1 MSELSW
7 GARLAFFGLQGQTLA
22 ANPMRIARSR
32 SRDLF
37 GMLLITSGAITLLG
51 QARLSSGGLVDPWI
65 GLLES
70 WLGWGAIVIPLS
82 AVAAGIVVL
91 GARRRDFKWSRI
103 LALELLLFATLGLL
117 SGLLTDSLP
126 EAEVGEGGG
135 IIGWSI
141 ARALGTVFGRFGRL
155 VALLLLAAAGVYW
168 VVRSRAQIATPPSEA
183 PKESPQAL
191 PQEYRKRFKIAESS
205 SASDLRPKSRHP
217 YLPAMDILEKG
228 ETHRVT
234 AREINRAAGIIEKT
248 LDEFGLPA
256 KVVDYRSGPSVTQ
269 FAVEP
274 GYIEHTSPGG
284 VVSRNKVRVS
294 QISSLANDLALALSA
309 SAIRIEAPVPG
320 KAYVGIEVPNQ
331 KTAMVAIRPI
341 LESASFQTE
350 RSRLAIALGRDV
362 AGTPVVA
369 DLQSM
374 PHLLIAGTT
383 GSGKSI
389 CITSI
394 ATSLAM
400 NNSPDELQF
409 VMIDPKRVELLR
421 FNGLPH
427 LMGKVET
434 DLTRIAGVLRWCTV
448 EMDRRFKLLEQ
459 EAAKD
464 ITAYNRKVARRKKPS
479 TLPRL
484 VVMIDELSDL
494 MMLAPDRTEGAL
506 VRLAQMAR
514 ATGIHLVVATQR
526 PSTDVVT
533 GLIKANFP
541 ARIAFAVASAVDS
554 RVILDGSGAESLLG
568 RGDMLYLAPDAAGPV
583 RLQGAYTSE
592 KELEKLIRTWRQ
604 QDVTSGTVPPW
615 EDYLVRQEAMS
626 EQDAELGAAIELVR
640 QTGKA
645 SASLLQRRLHVGY
658 PRAARLM
665 DELEEL
671 GVVGRAQGGG
681 RAREVLI
688 KHPEE

>member
-1 MSELSW
+1 M
-7 GARLAFFGLQGQTLA
+7 
-22 ANPMRIARSR
+22 
-32 SRDLF
+32 
-37 GMLLITSGAITLLG
+37 
-51 QARLSSGGLVDPWI
+51 
-65 GLLES
+65 
-70 WLGWGAIVIPLS
+70 
-82 AVAAGIVVL
+82 VAL
-91 GARRRDFKWSRI
+91 GAPRRDIKWSRI
-103 LALELLLFATLGLL
+103 LALELLLFATLGFL
-117 SGLLTDSLP
+117 SGILADGLP
-126 EAEVGEGGG
+126 EAEIGEGGG

-141 ARALGTVFGRFGRL
+141 ARALGSVFGRFGRL
-155 VALLLLAAAGVYW
+155 VILLLLAVVGIYW
-168 VVRSRAQIATPPSEA
+168 VVRRKAKEIAAVAAPPLEETA
-183 PKESPQAL
+183 EDSPPPL
-191 PQEYRKRFKIAESS
+191 PQQYRKRFKVSDSAEGRE
-205 SASDLRPKSRHP
+205 LRPKSRHP
-217 YLPAMDILEKG
+217 NLPAMDILEKG
-228 ETHRVT
+228 ETQRVT

-284 VVSRNKVRVS
+284 SVSRNKVRVS
-294 QISSLANDLALALSA
+294 QISALANDLALALSA

-320 KAYVGIEVPNQ
+320 KAYVGVEVPNQ
-331 KTAMVAIRPI
+331 KAALVAIRPI
-341 LESASFQTE
+341 LESAAFQNE

-362 AGTPVVA
+362 AGAPVVA
-369 DLQSM
+369 DLASM

-383 GSGKSI
+383 GSGKSV

-400 NNSPDELQF
+400 NNSPEDLHF

-434 DLTRIAGVLRWCTV
+434 DLNRIPGVLRWCTV

-459 EAAKD
+459 
-464 ITAYNRKVARRKKPS
+464 KVARRKKPS
-479 TLPRL
+479 TIPRL
-484 VVMIDELSDL
+484 IVMIDELSDL
-494 MMLAPDRTEGAL
+494 MMLAPDQTEGAL

-568 RGDMLYLAPDAAGPV
+568 RGDMLYVAPDAAGPV
-583 RLQGAYTSE
+583 RLQGAYTSD
-592 KELEKLIRTWRQ
+592 KELEKVIRTWRQ
-604 QDVTSGTVPPW
+604 HETTSGNIPPW
-615 EDYLVRQEAMS
+615 EDYLVRQEAMT
-626 EQDAELGAAIELVR
+626 EQDVDLEAAIELVR

-645 SASLLQRRLHVGY
+645 SASLLQRRLRVGY

-688 KHPEE
+688 SDSEE

>member
-1 MSELSW
+1 M
-7 GARLAFFGLQGQTLA
+7 
-22 ANPMRIARSR
+22 MIARSR
-32 SRDLF
+32 SRELF
-37 GMLLITSGAITLLG
+37 GILLLSAGAISLLG
-51 QARLSSGGLVDPWI
+51 LAGLTRGGLVDPWI

-70 WLGWGAIVIPLS
+70 WLGWGAIVMPLTGL
-82 AVAAGIVVL
+82 AAGIVML
-91 GARRRDFKWSRI
+91 GARRREFKWSRI
-103 LALELLLFATLGLL
+103 LALELALFATLGLL
-117 SGLLTDSLP
+117 SGLLVDGLP
-126 EAEVGEGGG
+126 QAEIGEGGG
-135 IIGWSI
+135 IVGWSI
-141 ARALGTVFGRFGRL
+141 ARALGSVFGRWGRIVVL
-155 VALLLLAAAGVYW
+155 FSLAAAGVYL
-168 VVRSRAQIATPPSEA
+168 VVRRKAGAVIDVAPAAEPQKEPEPSV
-183 PKESPQAL
+183 PRQ
-191 PQEYRKRFKIAESS
+191 YRKRFKVSESS
-205 SASDLRPKSRHP
+205 AQADLRPKTRHP
-217 YLPAMDILEKG
+217 DLPAMEILEKG
-228 ETHRVT
+228 ETQRVT
-234 AREINRAAGIIEKT
+234 AREVNRAAGIIEKT
-248 LDEFGLPA
+248 LNEFGLPA

-274 GYIEHTSPGG
+274 GYIEHTSPAGE
-284 VVSRNKVRVS
+284 VSRNKVRVS

-331 KTAMVAIRPI
+331 KAALVAIRPI
-341 LESASFQTE
+341 LESSTYQAE
-350 RSRLAIALGRDV
+350 RSRMAIALGRDV
-362 AGTPVVA
+362 AGAPVVA
-369 DLQSM
+369 DLASM

-383 GSGKSI
+383 GSGKSV

-400 NNSPDELQF
+400 NNSPEELQF

-434 DLTRIAGVLRWCTV
+434 DLTRIGGVLRWCTV

-459 EAAKD
+459 ESAKD

-479 TLPRL
+479 TIPRL

-494 MMLAPDRTEGAL
+494 MMLAPDQTEGAL

-554 RVILDGSGAESLLG
+554 RVILDTSGADALLG

-583 RLQGAYTSE
+583 RLQGAFTSD
-592 KELEKLIRTWRQ
+592 KELEKVIRTWREH
-604 QDVTSGTVPPW
+604 DLSAGSIPPW
-615 EDYLVRQEAMS
+615 EDYLVRQEATS
-626 EQDAELGAAIELVR
+626 KQDADLESAIELVR
-640 QTGKA
+640 STGKA
-645 SASLLQRRLHVGY
+645 SASLLQRRLRVGY

-671 GVVGRAQGGG
+671 GIVGRAQAGGKT
-681 RAREVLI
+681 REVLI
-688 KHPEE
+688 SDEQDPEE

>member
-1 MSELSW
+1 M
-7 GARLAFFGLQGQTLA
+7 
-22 ANPMRIARSR
+22 MIARSR
-32 SRDLF
+32 SRDLL
-37 GMLLITSGAITLLG
+37 GILLISAGTISLLG
-51 QARLSSGGLVDPWI
+51 LAGLTRGGLVDPWI

-70 WLGWGAIVIPLS
+70 WLGWGAIVIPLTGL
-82 AVAAGIVVL
+82 AAGIVVL
-91 GARRRDFKWSRI
+91 GAQRRELTWSRI
-103 LALELLLFATLGLL
+103 LALELALFATLGLL
-117 SGLLTDSLP
+117 SGLLVDGLP
-126 EAEVGEGGG
+126 QAEIGEGGG
-135 IIGWSI
+135 IVGWSI
-141 ARALGTVFGRFGRL
+141 ARAVGSVFGRWGRM
-155 VALLLLAAAGVYW
+155 VVLLLMAAVGIYW
-168 VVRSRAQIATPPSEA
+168 FVQRKGQPVAAVAPPAEENA
-183 PKESPQAL
+183 DPEPAVPQ
-191 PQEYRKRFKIAESS
+191 QYRKRFKVSETALEP
-205 SASDLRPKSRHP
+205 DLRPKTRHP
-217 YLPAMDILEKG
+217 DLPAMAILEKG
-228 ETHRVT
+228 ETQRVT
-234 AREINRAAGIIEKT
+234 AREVNRAAGIIEKT
-248 LDEFGLPA
+248 LNEFGLPA

-284 VVSRNKVRVS
+284 VVTRNKVRVS

-331 KTAMVAIRPI
+331 KATLVAIRPI
-341 LESASFQTE
+341 LESTTYQSE

-362 AGTPVVA
+362 AGAPAVA
-369 DLQSM
+369 DLASM

-383 GSGKSI
+383 GSGKSV

-400 NNSPDELQF
+400 NNSPEELQF

-434 DLTRIAGVLRWCTV
+434 DLTRIGGVLRWCTV

-459 EAAKD
+459 EGAKD

-494 MMLAPDRTEGAL
+494 MMLAPDQTEGAL

-541 ARIAFAVASAVDS
+541 ARIAFAVASSVDS
-554 RVILDGSGAESLLG
+554 RVILDTSGAESLLG

-583 RLQGAYTSE
+583 RLQGAFTSD
-592 KELEKLIRTWRQ
+592 KELEKVIRTWREHEQ
-604 QDVTSGTVPPW
+604 GMAPGSIPPW
-615 EDYLVRQEAMS
+615 EDYLVRQEATS
-626 EQDAELGAAIELVR
+626 KQDAELESAIELVR
-640 QTGKA
+640 STGKA
-645 SASLLQRRLHVGY
+645 SASLLQRRLRVGY

-671 GVVGRAQGGG
+671 GIVGRAQGGG
-681 RAREVLI
+681 RVREVLI
-688 KHPEE
+688 AKEPNEEHDPED

>member
-1 MSELSW
+1 M
-7 GARLAFFGLQGQTLA
+7 
-22 ANPMRIARSR
+22 
-32 SRDLF
+32 
-37 GMLLITSGAITLLG
+37 
-51 QARLSSGGLVDPWI
+51 
-65 GLLES
+65 
-70 WLGWGAIVIPLS
+70 VI
-82 AVAAGIVVL
+82 
-91 GARRRDFKWSRI
+91 
-103 LALELLLFATLGLL
+103 
-117 SGLLTDSLP
+117 
-126 EAEVGEGGG
+126 
-135 IIGWSI
+135 
-141 ARALGTVFGRFGRL
+141 
-155 VALLLLAAAGVYW
+155 LLLLAAAGVYW
-168 VVRSRAQIATPPSEA
+168 VVRRKVKVATTVAPPE
-183 PKESPQAL
+183 ESHVEPDQSVPQ
-191 PQEYRKRFKIAESS
+191 QYRKRFKVSESS
-205 SASDLRPKSRHP
+205 SQPDRRPNTRHP
-217 YLPAMDILEKG
+217 DLPEMEILEKG
-228 ETHRVT
+228 ETQRVT
-234 AREINRAAGIIEKT
+234 AREVNRAAGIIEKT
-248 LDEFGLPA
+248 LNEFGLPA

-284 VVSRNKVRVS
+284 AVSRNKVRVS

-331 KTAMVAIRPI
+331 KAALVAIRPI
-341 LESASFQTE
+341 LESSIYQNE

-362 AGTPVVA
+362 AGAPVVA
-369 DLQSM
+369 DLASM

-383 GSGKSI
+383 GSGKSV

-400 NNSPDELQF
+400 NNSPEELQF

-434 DLTRIAGVLRWCTV
+434 DLTRIGGVLRWCTV

-459 EAAKD
+459 ESTKD
-464 ITAYNRKVARRKKPS
+464 IIAYNRKVARRKKSS

-494 MMLAPDRTEGAL
+494 MMLAPDQTEGAL

-541 ARIAFAVASAVDS
+541 ARIAFAVASSVDS
-554 RVILDGSGAESLLG
+554 RVILDISGAESLLG

-583 RLQGAYTSE
+583 RLQGAFTSD
-592 KELEKLIRTWRQ
+592 KELEKVIRTWRERGHSPGP
-604 QDVTSGTVPPW
+604 VSPW
-615 EDYLVRQEAMS
+615 EDYLVRQEATS
-626 EQDAELGAAIELVR
+626 KQDVELESAMELVR
-640 QTGKA
+640 STGKA
-645 SASLLQRRLHVGY
+645 SASLLQRRLRVGY

-671 GVVGRAQGGG
+671 GIVGRSQGGG

-688 KHPEE
+688 SKEQDPED

>member
-1 MSELSW
+1 M
-7 GARLAFFGLQGQTLA
+7 
-22 ANPMRIARSR
+22 MIARSR
-32 SRDLF
+32 SRDLL
-37 GMLLITSGAITLLG
+37 GILLVSAGAITLLG
-51 QARLSSGGLVDPWI
+51 LARLTNGGLVDPWI
-65 GLLES
+65 RLLES
-70 WLGWGAIVIPLS
+70 WLGWGAIVIPLTGL
-82 AVAAGIVVL
+82 AAGILIL
-91 GARRRDFKWSRI
+91 GTRKREFKWSRI
-103 LALELLLFATLGLL
+103 LALELTLFATLGLL
-117 SGLLTDSLP
+117 SGLLADGLP
-126 EAEVGEGGG
+126 EAEIGEGGG

-141 ARALGTVFGRFGRL
+141 ARALGSVFGRWGRM
-155 VALLLLAAAGVYW
+155 VVMLLLAVAGAYW
-168 VVRSRAQIATPPSEA
+168 LVRRRTQEIQFVAPPADVSNEPA
-183 PKESPQAL
+183 ETA
-191 PQEYRKRFKIAESS
+191 PQEYRKRFKVSESS
-205 SASDLRPKSRHP
+205 YQSDLRPKSRHP
-217 YLPAMDILEKG
+217 DLPTMEILEKG
-228 ETHRVT
+228 ETQRIT

-248 LDEFGLPA
+248 LNEFGLPA

-331 KTAMVAIRPI
+331 KAALVAIRPI
-341 LESASFQTE
+341 LESATYQSE

-362 AGTPVVA
+362 AGAPVVA
-369 DLQSM
+369 DLASM

-383 GSGKSI
+383 GSGKSV

-400 NNSPDELQF
+400 NNSPDELHF

-434 DLTRIAGVLRWCTV
+434 DLTRIGGVLRWCTV

-459 EAAKD
+459 ESAKD

-479 TLPRL
+479 TLPR
-484 VVMIDELSDL
+484 VVIMIDELSDL
-494 MMLAPDRTEGAL
+494 MMLAPDQTEGAL

-554 RVILDGSGAESLLG
+554 RVILDTSGAESLLG
-568 RGDMLYLAPDAAGPV
+568 RGDMLYLAPDASGPV
-583 RLQGAYTSE
+583 RLQGAYTSD
-592 KELEKLIRTWRQ
+592 KELEKLIRSWRE
-604 QDVTSGTVPPW
+604 QDLMPGAMSPW
-615 EDYLVRQEAMS
+615 EDYLVRQEATS
-626 EQDAELGAAIELVR
+626 NQDAELEAAIELVR
-640 QTGKA
+640 STGKA
-645 SASLLQRRLHVGY
+645 SASLLQRRLRLGY

-688 KHPEE
+688 AGEPDSEG

>member
-1 MSELSW
+1 
-7 GARLAFFGLQGQTLA
+7 
-22 ANPMRIARSR
+22 
-32 SRDLF
+32 
-37 GMLLITSGAITLLG
+37 MLLVTSGAITLLG
-51 QARLSSGGLVDPWI
+51 LARFTSGGLVDFWVD
-65 GLLES
+65 LLES
-70 WLGWGAIVIPLS
+70 WLGWGAIVIPLT
-82 AVAAGIVVL
+82 ALAAGVMIL
-91 GARRRDFKWSRI
+91 DARRRNLKWKRV
-103 LALELLLFATLGLL
+103 LALELVLFASLGLL
-117 SGLLTDSLP
+117 SGLLAEGLP
-126 EAEVGEGGG
+126 QAEMGEGGG
-135 IIGWSI
+135 IVGWSI
-141 ARALGTVFGRFGRL
+141 ARTFGSLFGSFGRL
-155 VALLLLAAAGVYW
+155 AVLFLLAVAGGYW
-168 VVRSRAQIATPPSEA
+168 VARRGIQEGVVEDLPKEA
-183 PKESPQAL
+183 EKESPQVL
-191 PQEYRKRFKIAESS
+191 PQQYRKQFKITESS
-205 SASDLRPKSRHP
+205 TTPDLRPKSRHP
-217 YLPAMDILEKG
+217 DLPAMEILEKG
-228 ETHRVT
+228 ETRRVT
-234 AREINRAAGIIEKT
+234 AREINRSAGIIEKT
-248 LDEFGLPA
+248 LNEFRLPA
-256 KVVDYRSGPSVTQ
+256 KVVDYRAGPSVTQ

-274 GYIEHTSPGG
+274 GYIEHTAPGG
-284 VVSRNKVRVS
+284 SVSRNKVRVS
-294 QISSLANDLALALSA
+294 QIQALANDLALALSA

-331 KTAMVAIRPI
+331 KAALVTIRPI
-341 LESASFQTE
+341 LESAVFQSE

-362 AGTPVVA
+362 AGEPVVA
-369 DLQSM
+369 DLASM

-383 GSGKSI
+383 GSGKSV

-434 DLTRIAGVLRWCTV
+434 DLARIPGVLRWCTE
-448 EMDRRFKLLEQ
+448 EMDRRFRLLEQ
-459 EAAKD
+459 ESAKD
-464 ITAYNRKVARRKKPS
+464 ITVYNRKVARRKKPS
-479 TLPRL
+479 LLPRL
-484 VVMIDELSDL
+484 VVLIDELSDL
-494 MMLAPDRTEGAL
+494 MMLAPDQTESAL

-583 RLQGAYTSE
+583 RLQGAYTSD

-604 QDVTSGTVPPW
+604 QNISPLAVSPW

-626 EQDAELGAAIELVR
+626 EQDADLDAAIELVR

-671 GVVGRAQGGG
+671 GIVGRAQGGG

-688 KHPEE
+688 SDSEE

>member
-1 MSELSW
+1 M
-7 GARLAFFGLQGQTLA
+7 
-22 ANPMRIARSR
+22 MIARSR
-32 SRDLF
+32 SRDLL
-37 GMLLITSGAITLLG
+37 GILLVSAGAISLLG
-51 QARLSSGGLVDPWI
+51 LAGLTRGGLVDPWI

-70 WLGWGAIVIPLS
+70 WMGWGAIVIPLTGL
-82 AVAAGIVVL
+82 AAGVAIL
-91 GARRRDFKWSRI
+91 GARRREFKWSRI
-103 LALELLLFATLGLL
+103 LALELALFAILGLL
-117 SGLLTDSLP
+117 SGLLADGLP
-126 EAEVGEGGG
+126 QAEIGEGGG
-135 IIGWSI
+135 ILGWSI
-141 ARALGTVFGRFGRL
+141 ARSMGSVFGRWGRM
-155 VALLLLAAAGVYW
+155 VVLLLLAVSGLYL
-168 VVRSRAQIATPPSEA
+168 VVRRQAQVATAVDPPPEPELEA
-183 PKESPQAL
+183 DQSVPQ
-191 PQEYRKRFKIAESS
+191 QYRKRFEVSEVSAES
-205 SASDLRPKSRHP
+205 DQRPKTRHP
-217 YLPAMDILEKG
+217 DLPAMTILEKG
-228 ETHRVT
+228 ETQRVT
-234 AREINRAAGIIEKT
+234 AREVNRAAGIIEKT
-248 LDEFGLPA
+248 LNEFGLPA

-274 GYIEHTSPGG
+274 GYIEHAAPGG
-284 VVSRNKVRVS
+284 QVSRNKVRVS

-331 KTAMVAIRPI
+331 KASLVAIRPI
-341 LESASFQTE
+341 LESATYQGE

-362 AGTPVVA
+362 AGAPIVA
-369 DLQSM
+369 DLASM

-383 GSGKSI
+383 GSGKSV

-400 NNSPDELQF
+400 NNNPEELQF

-434 DLTRIAGVLRWCTV
+434 ELTRIGGVLRWCTV
-448 EMDRRFKLLEQ
+448 EMDRRFKLLE
-459 EAAKD
+459 EESAKD
-464 ITAYNRKVARRKKPS
+464 ITAYNRKVSRRKKPS

-484 VVMIDELSDL
+484 VVLIDELSDL
-494 MMLAPDRTEGAL
+494 MMLAPAETESAL

-541 ARIAFAVASAVDS
+541 ARIGFAVASAVDS
-554 RVILDGSGAESLLG
+554 RVILDTSGAEALLG

-583 RLQGAYTSE
+583 RLQGAYTSD
-592 KELEKLIRTWRQ
+592 KELEKVIRTWREH
-604 QDVTSGTVPPW
+604 DHSRGSISPW
-615 EDYLVRQEAMS
+615 EDYLVRQEATS
-626 EQDAELGAAIELVR
+626 KQDADIDSAIELVR
-640 QTGKA
+640 STGQA
-645 SASLLQRRLHVGY
+645 SASLLQRRLRVGY

-671 GVVGRAQGGG
+671 GIIGRAQGGG
-681 RAREVLI
+681 KAREVLI
-688 KHPEE
+688 TEEPDPED

>member
-1 MSELSW
+1 M
-7 GARLAFFGLQGQTLA
+7 
-22 ANPMRIARSR
+22 MIARSR
-32 SRDLF
+32 SRDLL
-37 GMLLITSGAITLLG
+37 GILLVSAGAITLLG
-51 QARLSSGGLVDPWI
+51 LARLTNGGLVDPWI
-65 GLLES
+65 RLLES
-70 WLGWGAIVIPLS
+70 WLGWGAIVIPLTGL
-82 AVAAGIVVL
+82 AAGMFIL
-91 GARRRDFKWSRI
+91 GTRKREFKWSRI
-103 LALELLLFATLGLL
+103 LALELTLFATLGLL
-117 SGLLTDSLP
+117 SGLLADGLP
-126 EAEVGEGGG
+126 EAEIGEGGG

-141 ARALGTVFGRFGRL
+141 ARALGSVFGQWGRM
-155 VALLLLAAAGVYW
+155 VVMLLLAVAGAYW
-168 VVRSRAQIATPPSEA
+168 LVRRRTQEIQFVAPPADVSNEPA
-183 PKESPQAL
+183 ETA
-191 PQEYRKRFKIAESS
+191 PQEYRKRFKVSESS
-205 SASDLRPKSRHP
+205 YQSDLRPKSRHP
-217 YLPAMDILEKG
+217 DLPTMEILEKG
-228 ETHRVT
+228 ETQRIT

-248 LDEFGLPA
+248 LNEFGLPA

-331 KTAMVAIRPI
+331 KAALVAIRPI
-341 LESASFQTE
+341 LESATYQSE

-362 AGTPVVA
+362 AGAPVVA
-369 DLQSM
+369 DLASM

-383 GSGKSI
+383 GSGKSV

-400 NNSPDELQF
+400 NNSPDELHF

-434 DLTRIAGVLRWCTV
+434 DLTRIGGVLRWCTV

-459 EAAKD
+459 ESAKD

-479 TLPRL
+479 TLPR
-484 VVMIDELSDL
+484 VVIMIDELSDL
-494 MMLAPDRTEGAL
+494 MMLAPDQTEGAL

-554 RVILDGSGAESLLG
+554 RVILDTSGAESLLG
-568 RGDMLYLAPDAAGPV
+568 RGDMLYLAPDASGPV
-583 RLQGAYTSE
+583 RLQGAYTSD
-592 KELEKLIRTWRQ
+592 KELEKLIRSWRE
-604 QDVTSGTVPPW
+604 QDLMPGAMSPW
-615 EDYLVRQEAMS
+615 EDYLVRQEATS
-626 EQDAELGAAIELVR
+626 NQDAELEAAIELVR
-640 QTGKA
+640 STGKA
-645 SASLLQRRLHVGY
+645 SASLLQRRLRLGY

-688 KHPEE
+688 AGEPDSEG

>member
-1 MSELSW
+1 
-7 GARLAFFGLQGQTLA
+7 
-22 ANPMRIARSR
+22 MRIARSR
-32 SRDLF
+32 SRDLS
-37 GMLLITSGAITLLG
+37 GILLITLGAITLLG
-51 QARLSSGGLVDPWI
+51 LVGLTNGGLVDPWI

-70 WLGWGAIVIPLS
+70 WLGWGAIVIPLT
-82 AVAAGIVVL
+82 ALAAGIVVL
-91 GARRRDFKWSRI
+91 GSRTRDFRWSRI
-103 LALELLLFATLGLL
+103 LALELLLFATLGFL
-117 SGLLTDSLP
+117 SGLLADGLP
-126 EAEVGEGGG
+126 AAEIGEGGG
-135 IIGWSI
+135 IVGWSI
-141 ARALGTVFGRFGRL
+141 ARALGSAFGRIGRL
-155 VALLLLAAAGVYW
+155 IVLLLLAAASVYW
-168 VVRSRAQIATPPSEA
+168 VVRRRGQDVAKTIQPSEA
-183 PKESPQAL
+183 AKESPQSL
-191 PQEYRKRFKIAESS
+191 PQQYPKRFKITDTSS
-205 SASDLRPKSRHP
+205 TPDLRPKTRHP
-217 YLPAMDILEKG
+217 ELPAMEILEKG
-228 ETHRVT
+228 STHRVT

-248 LDEFGLPA
+248 LNEFGLPA

-274 GYIEHTSPGG
+274 GYIEHTSPSG

-294 QISSLANDLALALSA
+294 QISGLAKDLALALSA

-331 KTAMVAIRPI
+331 MAALVAIRPI
-341 LESASFQTE
+341 LESASFQGE

-369 DLQSM
+369 DLASM

-383 GSGKSI
+383 GSGKSV

-394 ATSLAM
+394 ATCLAM
-400 NNSPDELQF
+400 NNSPSELQF

-434 DLTRIAGVLRWCTV
+434 DLNRIAGVLRWCTV

-479 TLPRL
+479 ILPRL

-494 MMLAPDRTEGAL
+494 MMLAPDQTEGAL

-583 RLQGAYTSE
+583 RLQGAFTSD
-592 KELEKLIRTWRQ
+592 KELEKLIRTWRR
-604 QDVTSGTVPPW
+604 QDIPFGAIPPW
-615 EDYLVRQEAMS
+615 EDYLVRQEATS
-626 EQDAELGAAIELVR
+626 EQDSELESAIELVR

-688 KHPEE
+688 KDSEE

>member
-1 MSELSW
+1 M
-7 GARLAFFGLQGQTLA
+7 
-22 ANPMRIARSR
+22 MIARSR
-32 SRDLF
+32 SRDLL
-37 GMLLITSGAITLLG
+37 GILLISAGAISLLG
-51 QARLSSGGLVDPWI
+51 LAGLTRGGLVDPWI

-70 WLGWGAIVIPLS
+70 WLGWGAIVIPITGL
-82 AVAAGIVVL
+82 AAGIVVL
-91 GARRRDFKWSRI
+91 GARRTEFRWSRI
-103 LALELLLFATLGLL
+103 LALELALFATLGLL
-117 SGLLTDSLP
+117 SGLLVDGLP
-126 EAEVGEGGG
+126 QAEIGEGGG
-135 IIGWSI
+135 IVGWSI
-141 ARALGTVFGRFGRL
+141 ARALGSVFGRWGRM
-155 VALLLLAAAGVYW
+155 VVLLLLAAVGVYW
-168 VVRSRAQIATPPSEA
+168 AIRRRAQVVVDVPPPA
-183 PKESPQAL
+183 GNQKEPAQAV
-191 PQEYRKRFKIAESS
+191 PRQYRKRFKVSEDSAEP
-205 SASDLRPKSRHP
+205 DLRPKTRHP
-217 YLPAMDILEKG
+217 DLPAMEILEKG
-228 ETHRVT
+228 ETQRVT
-234 AREINRAAGIIEKT
+234 AREVNRAAGIIEKT
-248 LDEFGLPA
+248 LNEFGLPA

-274 GYIEHTSPGG
+274 GYIEHTSPNGE
-284 VVSRNKVRVS
+284 VSRNKVRVS

-320 KAYVGIEVPNQ
+320 KAYVGIEVPN
-331 KTAMVAIRPI
+331 KKASLVAIRPI
-341 LESASFQTE
+341 LESSAYQGE

-369 DLQSM
+369 DLASM

-383 GSGKSI
+383 GSGKSV

-400 NNSPDELQF
+400 NNSPEELQF

-434 DLTRIAGVLRWCTV
+434 DLTRIGGVLRWCTV

-459 EAAKD
+459 ESAKD
-464 ITAYNRKVARRKKPS
+464 IAAYNRKVARRKKTS

-494 MMLAPDRTEGAL
+494 MMLAPDQTEGAL

-554 RVILDGSGAESLLG
+554 RVILDSSGAESLLG

-583 RLQGAYTSE
+583 RLQGAFTSD
-592 KELEKLIRTWRQ
+592 KELEKVIRTWREH
-604 QDVTSGTVPPW
+604 DRSPGAIPPW
-615 EDYLVRQEAMS
+615 EDYLVRQEATS
-626 EQDAELGAAIELVR
+626 KQDAELESAIELVR
-640 QTGKA
+640 STRKA
-645 SASLLQRRLHVGY
+645 STSLLQRRLRVGY

-671 GVVGRAQGGG
+671 GIVGRAQGGG

-688 KHPEE
+688 SEEHDPED